1 LAAKIPVAALTRRT
15 PEHRPEAMFSTWW
28 PVIREDG
35 RRVEVMFC
43 KPEGN
48 VVRDRHLGPLKDV
61 VGEML
66 RTNTKWPERKK
77 ELDGL
82 LEQDDRIMEQ
92 VERLYQ
98 LIADRDFGMFIYR
111 RARPLKDQIKDIWF
125 PLNRVVK
132 ARKRTEADS
141 DNPEEEKESI
151 RTDLAVARSSI
162 GWVQDELAG
171 ADAAWKLH
179 LQWGGDKS
187 VGLHDWRFL
196 Q

>member
-1 LAAKIPVAALTRRT
+1 MIMA
-15 PEHRPEAMFSTWW
+15 WW
-28 PVIREDG
+28 PVNREDG

-82 LEQDDRIMEQ
+82 LKQDDRIMEQ
-92 VERLYQ
+92 VERFDEL
-98 LIADRDFGMFIYR
+98 LKDDDFGMFIYR
-111 RARPLKDQIKDIWF
+111 RARPLKDKMKNIWF

-132 ARKRTEADS
+132 ARQETEAYS
-141 DNPEEEKESI
+141 ENPEEEKESI

-171 ADAAWKLH
+171 VDAAWKLH